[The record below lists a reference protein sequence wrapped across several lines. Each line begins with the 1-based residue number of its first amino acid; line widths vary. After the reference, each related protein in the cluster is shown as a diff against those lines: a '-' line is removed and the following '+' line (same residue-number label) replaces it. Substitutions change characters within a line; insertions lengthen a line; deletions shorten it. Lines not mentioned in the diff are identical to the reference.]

1 MKPGKNKLTVSKLKR
16 DADKVFSKYIRLRDG
31 GVCITCPDGIGNQ
44 AGHFQSRRFN
54 STRYDQENVN
64 GQCSVCNVFR
74 HGEQYKYA
82 LAVELKFG
90 EGTAEKLSKKALEY
104 HKFTIG
110 ELESIIQEAADDIK
124 FYQQNHL
131 R

>member
-1 MKPGKNKLTVSKLKR
+1 MKPGKNKSTVSKLKKQ
-16 DADKVFSKYIRLRDG
+16 ADKVFSIYIRLRDG
-31 GVCITCPDGIGNQ
+31 GVCITCPEGIGNQ

-64 GQCSVCNVFR
+64 GQCSACNVFR

-82 LAVELKFG
+82 LAVDLKFG
-90 EGTAEKLSKKALEY
+90 DGTAEKLSKKSLEY
-104 HKFTIG
+104 HKFTTQ
-110 ELESIIQEAADDIK
+110 ELQAIIQEAENDIK
-124 FYQQNHL
+124 FYEQNHL